1 MALPKLNDK
10 PKYELTVPSTGTK
23 IRFRP
28 YLVKEEK
35 ILMLAMES
43 EDKKATVNAIVDTIM
58 ACVDGDE
65 IDENKLTSFDVE
77 YMFLKL
83 RSKSVGE
90 NTSVTIKCEEC
101 EADNPVSIDLSK
113 VEVSEHAIPNEVSIT
128 EDMTLHMGY
137 PNFKSIMD
145 ADRDDTTSDTVK
157 TFQMISKCMK
167 VLETTDERFDLSD
180 ESQDEIQDFIGSLS
194 STQFDKVKEWI
205 QTMPKLSETVNF
217 DCAKC
222 KHPNNFTLEGLDDF
236 F

>member
-10 PKYELTVPSTGTK
+10 PKYELTIPSSETK
-23 IRFRP
+23 VKFRP

-58 ACVDGDE
+58 ACVEGDV
-65 IDENKLTSFDVE
+65 DQDKLTSFDVE

-101 EADNPVSIDLSK
+101 EADNPVSIDLSTI
-113 VEVSEHAIPNEVSIT
+113 EVTEQSVSSEIKIT
-128 EDMTLHMGY
+128 EDMTLHMGC
-137 PNFKSIMD
+137 PNFQSIMD
-145 ADRDDTTSDTVK
+145 ADGDDTLSDTVK

-167 VLETTDERFDLSD
+167 VLETAEERYDLAD

-205 QTMPKLSETVNF
+205 QTMPKLAETVNF
-217 DCAKC
+217 NCVKC
-222 KHPNNFTLEGLDDF
+222 NHSNEFTLEGLDDF

>member
-1 MALPKLNDK
+1 MALPKLNDI
-10 PKYELTVPSTGTK
+10 PKYELTVPSSKTK
-23 IRFRP
+23 VRFRP

-58 ACVDGDE
+58 ACIEGD
-65 IDENKLTSFDVE
+65 IDQSKLTSFDVE

-90 NTSVTIKCEEC
+90 NTEVTIKCSEC
-101 EADNPVSIDLSK
+101 DADNPVSIDLSSI
-113 VEVSEHAIPNEVSIT
+113 EVTKQTSNKEIKIT
-128 EDMTLHMGY
+128 DDMTLYMGY

-145 ADRDDTTSDTVK
+145 ADADETTSDTIK

-167 VLETTDERFDLSD
+167 VLETADERYDLAD
-180 ESQDEIQDFIGSLS
+180 ESQDEIQEFIGSLS
-194 STQFDKVKEWI
+194 ANQFDKVKEWI

-217 DCAKC
+217 NCLRCNHA
-222 KHPNNFTLEGLDDF
+222 NEYTLEGLDDF